1 MQVAFM
7 SLMTVQEVADF
18 LDVQEIRVERLQRE
32 SLLVAKETDANGNPL
47 FDSVEVEKYK
57 TLAERLGGL

>member
-1 MQVAFM
+1 M

-18 LDVQEIRVERLQRE
+18 LNVKEIRVERLQRE
-32 SLLVAKETDANGNPL
+32 SLLVAKEKDSNGNPL
-47 FDSVEVEKYK
+47 FDAEEVEKYK

>member
-1 MQVAFM
+1 M

-18 LDVQEIRVERLQRE
+18 LNVKEIRVERLQRE
-32 SLLVAKETDANGNPL
+32 SLLVAKETDSDGTPL
-47 FDSVEVEKYK
+47 FDAAEVEKYK

>member
-1 MQVAFM
+1 M

-32 SLLVAKETDANGNPL
+32 SLLVAKETDGNSNPL